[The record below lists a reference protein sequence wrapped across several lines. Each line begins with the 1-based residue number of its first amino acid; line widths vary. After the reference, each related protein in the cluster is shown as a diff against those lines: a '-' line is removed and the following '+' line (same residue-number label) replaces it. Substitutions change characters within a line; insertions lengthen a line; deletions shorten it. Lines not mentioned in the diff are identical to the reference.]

1 MTLDERLAALTTIL
15 ETLSVNADELQDF
28 MRKFDDWRDKNE
40 QRMLE
45 LDRREREGRHAIVAA
60 MKAYLER
67 LD

>member
-1 MTLDERLAALTTIL
+1 MTLDERLAALITIL

-45 LDRREREGRHAIVAA
+45 LDRREREGRHAIISAI
-60 MKAYLER
+60 KTYLET

>member
-28 MRKFDDWRDKNE
+28 IRKFDDWRDKNE
-40 QRMLE
+40 KRMLE